1 MKRIFNYILAALFLA
16 AAMSLNTSCQKENPI
31 PDKPVQ
37 QEPPGKEEP
46 GKTETEPLL
55 AVSLPE
61 RTDTLVYPAE
71 AIVLPF
77 TVTENSETQFYFKS
91 ESSNSAKVAVSV
103 NQDKKSGTVTITP
116 DSDRGNADLV
126 FSNGKKETTVSVR
139 YETYYLDLESA
150 PEDFGD
156 GTPCERTV
164 LFRTNLPEGSVTVNS
179 SVDWIEAVVT
189 GVGEVTLYVAGNGEN
204 APRDGAVYICAP
216 QDKLKKLVVG
226 ARQDYVLV
234 EREDMVSFKDKAFQE
249 YMLSVADKDGDHFV
263 SFEEALEVKEVDI
276 ENRGVKDI
284 SGLEYFKNV
293 WKFNGRG
300 NDIEDATILKE
311 LPRLYW
317 MDLKGNKNLK
327 TFDLTGC
334 SIYFEHRDF
343 EMTEDLH
350 YFMTRQQTQK
360 YPDFTDPWY
369 TKSKHIVDSRESTD
383 YSRQG
388 ELTLIK
394 EHTLGKGYP
403 MVYVVW
409 GAIDVDVN
417 DGSYERLVR
426 DAMELQFEYGEEI
439 KPYKEYFDIYMLIHI
454 RPNRNEY
461 RLGHETTNQETREA
475 MEWVE
480 KRQTA
485 IYDETYNRLVPDS
498 DGICEMYMQFLGL
511 NTSSRSYDAYG
522 TSIRS
527 WKLSMPGSDKGIY
540 SVFNINR
547 RTGDEE
553 ESSYGPGVNSSL
565 LETLEINAWIKANEH
580 FNKGEFFDIFVL
592 GTKSYNP

>member
-1 MKRIFNYILAALFLA
+1 
-16 AAMSLNTSCQKENPI
+16 
-31 PDKPVQ
+31 
-37 QEPPGKEEP
+37 
-46 GKTETEPLL
+46 
-55 AVSLPE
+55 
-61 RTDTLVYPAE
+61 
-71 AIVLPF
+71 
-77 TVTENSETQFYFKS
+77 
-91 ESSNSAKVAVSV
+91 
-103 NQDKKSGTVTITP
+103 
-116 DSDRGNADLV
+116 
-126 FSNGKKETTVSVR
+126 
-139 YETYYLDLESA
+139 
-150 PEDFGD
+150 
-156 GTPCERTV
+156 
-164 LFRTNLPEGSVTVNS
+164 
-179 SVDWIEAVVT
+179 
-189 GVGEVTLYVAGNGEN
+189 
-204 APRDGAVYICAP
+204 
-216 QDKLKKLVVG
+216 
-226 ARQDYVLV
+226 
-234 EREDMVSFKDKAFQE
+234 
-249 YMLSVADKDGDHFV
+249 
-263 SFEEALEVKEVDI
+263 
-276 ENRGVKDI
+276 
-284 SGLEYFKNV
+284 
-293 WKFNGRG
+293 
-300 NDIEDATILKE
+300 
-311 LPRLYW
+311 
-317 MDLKGNKNLK
+317 
-327 TFDLTGC
+327 
-334 SIYFEHRDF
+334 
-343 EMTEDLH
+343 
-350 YFMTRQQTQK
+350 
-360 YPDFTDPWY
+360 
-369 TKSKHIVDSRESTD
+369 
-383 YSRQG
+383 
-388 ELTLIK
+388 
-394 EHTLGKGYP
+394 